1 MDQYN
6 HDTTGV
12 MSVPTA
18 VAETVKGSDTK
29 IQMLEEQVK
38 SLQMLT
44 HKMQRDITRL
54 KDQISELAGAIQKR
68 G

>member
-12 MSVPTA
+12 MA
-18 VAETVKGSDTK
+18 VSTPVTETVKVSDTK
-29 IQMLEEQVK
+29 MQMLEEQVK
-38 SLQMLT
+38 SLQLLT

-54 KDQISELAGAIQKR
+54 KDQISDLAGAIQRR

>member
-12 MSVPTA
+12 MA
-18 VAETVKGSDTK
+18 VSAPVTETDKVSNTK
-29 IQMLEEQVK
+29 IQMLEEQIK
-38 SLQMLT
+38 SLQMIT
-44 HKMQRDITRL
+44 HKLERDITRL
-54 KDQISELAGAIQKR
+54 KDQISDLAGAIQRR

>member
-1 MDQYN
+1 MEQYN
-6 HDTTGV
+6 HDTKGV
-12 MSVPTA
+12 MPVP
-18 VAETVKGSDTK
+18 VAATETHKISDTK
-29 IQMLEEQVK
+29 LQMLEEQVK

-54 KDQISELAGAIQKR
+54 KDQISDLAGALQRR

>member
-12 MSVPTA
+12 MPVPTA
-18 VAETVKGSDTK
+18 VSETAKVSDTK

-38 SLQMLT
+38 SLQMIT

-54 KDQISELAGAIQKR
+54 KDQISELAGAIQRR